1 MRDLFPKLR
10 QIKLLVFDFDG
21 VFTDNRV
28 IVHEDGT
35 EAVLCNRSDGLGVGM
50 LRESGLPMVVLT
62 AELNAA
68 PRKRCEKLKIP
79 CVQVEKHKLPALQA
93 ILTERGVGPGEAAY
107 VGNDVND
114 LPCMEYL
121 MAAGG
126 IAIAVADAHPEVL
139 RRIGTVTGLPG
150 GAGAVRE
157 VIDRFL
163 EARK

>member
-1 MRDLFPKLR
+1 MRNLLPKLR
-10 QIKLLVFDFDG
+10 AIKLLVLDFDG

-28 IVHEDGT
+28 IVHEDGS

-50 LRESGLPMVVLT
+50 ARESGLSMVVLT

-79 CVQVEKHKLPALQA
+79 CIQVEKHKLPALQS
-93 ILTERGVGPGEAAY
+93 ILSERGVGPGEAAY

-114 LPCMEYL
+114 LPCMEHL
-121 MAAGG
+121 MQAGG

-139 RRIGTVTGLPG
+139 RRIPNVTRLPG

-157 VIDRFL
+157 VIDLFL
-163 EARK
+163 EARR